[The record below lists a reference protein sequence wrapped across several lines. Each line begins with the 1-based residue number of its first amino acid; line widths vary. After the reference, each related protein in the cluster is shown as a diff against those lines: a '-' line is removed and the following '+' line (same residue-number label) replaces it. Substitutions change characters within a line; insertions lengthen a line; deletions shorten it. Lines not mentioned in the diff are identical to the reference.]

1 MLQLQK
7 EWLQRYT
14 TNFSGY
20 CRTRRSISPTT
31 QSSHEMVPTNL
42 PLDPRTWHVAPR
54 QATNRAQL
62 LFDALNTIVHQCHRS
77 NQHGKSWS
85 MRWSA
90 ELPLLWL
97 RKFTPLCASWV
108 EHGGTF
114 TCGSGELLEAAR
126 FAPPRADFWEI
137 PPGLRSLRSNA
148 RADIDG
154 LRISFPKL
162 RTIEDHAILHA
173 AKIDPIPK
181 QGSRAGYLKGRDCPH
196 AKPQMLFSQ
205 IRPGWYMMPTAQRL
219 PEARRMRRMI
229 MPGLKFR
236 E

>member
-7 EWLQRYT
+7 EWLQCYT

-20 CRTRRSISPTT
+20 CRTRRSISP
-31 QSSHEMVPTNL
+31 HNAEL
-42 PLDPRTWHVAPR
+42 PRDGAYESTIGCPLSKSQIGPRTWHVAPR

-62 LFDALNTIVHQCHRS
+62 LFDALNIIVHQCHRS

-85 MRWSA
+85 MRRSA
-90 ELPLLWL
+90 ELPLFWL

-114 TCGSGELLEAAR
+114 SCGSGELLEAAR

-137 PPGLRSLRSNA
+137 PPGLRSLCSNA

-154 LRISFPKL
+154 LR
-162 RTIEDHAILHA
+162 RV
-173 AKIDPIPK
+173 
-181 QGSRAGYLKGRDCPH
+181 
-196 AKPQMLFSQ
+196 
-205 IRPGWYMMPTAQRL
+205 
-219 PEARRMRRMI
+219 
-229 MPGLKFR
+229 PGLDILR
-236 E
+236 EGIAPMPNLKCSSPKSDLGDTWCQLLRGCLKHGGWEGWSCRG